1 MKAHENLKLYKEDKL
16 NLKEMWNINLY
27 KSRIS

>member
-1 MKAHENLKLYKEDKL
+1 MKVHENLKLYKEDKF

-27 KSRIS
+27 KFRIY